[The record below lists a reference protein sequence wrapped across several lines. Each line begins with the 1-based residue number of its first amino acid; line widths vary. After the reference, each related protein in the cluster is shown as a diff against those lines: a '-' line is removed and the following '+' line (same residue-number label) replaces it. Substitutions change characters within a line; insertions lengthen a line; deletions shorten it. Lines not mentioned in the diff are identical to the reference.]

1 MAKIDSPQPQA
12 MKERPEK
19 PSYASI
25 PNPLTCIQK
34 SDGKLPIKLKPMTYV
49 HGEPTVSLS
58 FSDLELYIQEE
69 NLKYTFVPK
78 FSYGRPDMIVS
89 DWFLHDTS
97 KSNKIAIWDY
107 WTIVMFW

>member
-12 MKERPEK
+12 VKERPEK

-25 PNPLTCIQK
+25 PNPSTCIQK
-34 SDGKLPIKLKPMTYV
+34 SNGKLPIKLKPVTYV

-69 NLKYTFVPK
+69 NLQYALVPK
-78 FSYGRPDMIVS
+78 FSNERPDMIDLRKV
-89 DWFLHDTS
+89 FTRHFEI
-97 KSNKIAIWDY
+97 K
-107 WTIVMFW
+107 